1 MEAVPAQQTHLCSL
15 SVQPCE
21 SGAAECQTWRS
32 FERER
37 AWSCRH
43 PVSNAA
49 AVLAA
54 TRRRPSGASSRTAA
68 SRPFTHAHAHNLLL
82 NASIS
87 FPSLQIRAPPPSP
100 PPVCSLS
107 FFSAFRRPRRDIICH
122 HVPARSQ
129 PHKLFHTG
137 ASALHVALFR
147 LKLEPQLSSQ
157 NLREHECLSRRPSPP
172 NTDFLSCL
180 SACSPN

>member
-1 MEAVPAQQTHLCSL
+1 M
-15 SVQPCE
+15 
-21 SGAAECQTWRS
+21 
-32 FERER
+32 
-37 AWSCRH
+37 
-43 PVSNAA
+43 SNAA
-49 AVLAA
+49 AALAA

-68 SRPFTHAHAHNLLL
+68 SHPFTRAHAHNLLL
-82 NASIS
+82 NASMS

-100 PPVCSLS
+100 LSPPPPVCSLS
-107 FFSAFRRPRRDIICH
+107 FFSVFQRSRREIICH

-137 ASALHVALFR
+137 ASALHVALFS